1 MPAKQITG
9 SLLVKLLD
17 VVKPEQMRGRYRS
30 SQSVVCVLFA
40 RAEEELEDSLK
51 VFDGCWQLMPAL
63 IRSVSCDLLLCANKD
78 CELKLVGLEP
88 IHPRLF

>member
-1 MPAKQITG
+1 MQVEPICC
-9 SLLVKLLD
+9 
-17 VVKPEQMRGRYRS
+17 
-30 SQSVVCVLFA
+30 VCALCSGGG
-40 RAEEELEDSLK
+40 ELEDSLK